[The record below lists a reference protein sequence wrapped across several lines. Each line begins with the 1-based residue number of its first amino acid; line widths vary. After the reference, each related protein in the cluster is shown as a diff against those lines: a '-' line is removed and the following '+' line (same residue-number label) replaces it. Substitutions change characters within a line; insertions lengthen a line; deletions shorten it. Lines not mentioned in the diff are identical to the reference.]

1 MEYAVVIPTL
11 NEGQNIGPLLDAV
24 LAVDARLHAIVVD
37 DGSRDGT
44 IEAVQQRESTG
55 RVQLIARGKKMGYA
69 SAVQDGMRLALKDG
83 ANWIL
88 QMDADWSHDPKYL
101 PAILAKSASCDL
113 VIGSRYI
120 PGGGTQ
126 NWGIDRKVLSAGANA
141 LARTILRLPIRDT
154 TGGFRCWRRDLLEK
168 ARVLEVDV
176 QGYAFLFVTADR
188 CRRIKARFGEV
199 PIIFV
204 DRQYGKSKMS
214 RAVIFEAVRVLGML
228 GLLHFTGRSPD
239 RFLKTKTPAR

>member
-1 MEYAVVIPTL
+1 MQIAVVIPTL
-11 NEGQNIGPLLDAV
+11 NEGENIGPLLDAI
-24 LAVDARLHAIVVD
+24 LQIDARLHAIVVD

-44 IEAVQQRESTG
+44 IEAVEAKKGSD
-55 RVQLIARGKKMGYA
+55 RVHLIARGKKLGYA
-69 SAVQDGMRLALKDG
+69 SAVQDGMRLALKEG
-83 ANWIL
+83 ADLVL

-101 PAILAKSASCDL
+101 PEILKRSETCDL
-113 VIGSRYI
+113 VIGSRYV

-126 NWGIDRKVLSAGANA
+126 NWGADRKILSATANA
-141 LARTILRLPIRDT
+141 LARNLLRLPIRDA
-154 TGGFRCWRRDLLEK
+154 TGGFRCWHRALIEK

-188 CRRIKARFGEV
+188 CRRTGAKFGEV

-214 RAVIFEAVRVLGML
+214 RAVILEAVRVLATL
-228 GLLHFTGRSPD
+228 WLLRITRRNPN
-239 RFLKTKTPAR
+239 RFLK